1 MARLYRPTIIRYVDK
16 SGKRCTKSTP
26 GAKRIATK
34 SKTWRGEF
42 RDPDG
47 ILRSETLC
55 TNKDAARTMLAD
67 RIRAVQSGDPFH
79 KHRRRPLTEHVADFI
94 ETLKGAG
101 RSHGHYS
108 LLESRCRS
116 IITGCK
122 FRFISDISA
131 STVQSY
137 LADEKRNGMSQQTVN
152 HYLRAIKQFSRWL
165 VRDRRT
171 GDDRLQHLSGG
182 NVKAEGIRRERREFT
197 DDEIS
202 RILHAAK
209 AGPSRL
215 GLSAEQ
221 RFMLYATALGTGFRA
236 LELASLTVGAFDL
249 DADPPTSTIQAA
261 DEKRRRGAVQP
272 LPADLVSLLRP
283 WLQDLHADELLW
295 PGRWAEQKRAGRF
308 LQLDMKSARDLWL
321 KETDDADVRSEREKS
336 DFLRWEDSQGRFAD
350 FHAVRHTYLSRL
362 GRSGASPKVM
372 QMLARHS
379 TVELTLGRYT
389 HAGLFDLSAA
399 IDRLPALP
407 IDLEKRIQTPA
418 RKTGTDAI
426 DSTPV
431 VVAGMVA
438 GFSGNH

>member
-16 SGKRCTKSTP
+16 SGKRCTKNTP
-26 GAKRIATK
+26 GAKRVATK

-79 KHRRRPLTEHVADFI
+79 KHRRRPLTEHVSDFI

-116 IITGCK
+116 IISGCR

-137 LADEKRNGMSQQTVN
+137 LADEKRNGMAQQTVN

-171 GDDRLQHLSGG
+171 GDDRLQYLSGG
-182 NVKAEGIRRERREFT
+182 NVKAEGIRRERREFN
-197 DDEIS
+197 DDEIR
-202 RILHAAK
+202 RILQATID
-209 AGPSRL
+209 GPSRL
-215 GLSAEQ
+215 GLSAIQ

-236 LELASLTVGAFDL
+236 LEISSLTVGAFDL
-249 DADPPTSTIQAA
+249 NATPSTVTLLAA

-272 LPADLVSLLRP
+272 LPADLVSLLQP
-283 WLQDLHADELLW
+283 WLKGRRPDELLW
-295 PGRWAEQKRAGRF
+295 PGRWAEQKRAGRG
-308 LQLDMKSARDLWL
+308 LQLDMKAAREAWL
-321 KETDDADVRSEREKS
+321 REAETDAVREDWENS
-336 DFLRWEDSQGRFAD
+336 DFLKWEDSQGRFAD
-350 FHAVRHTYLSRL
+350 FHALRHTYLSRL

-407 IDLEKRIQTPA
+407 VAPTPVSSMPL
-418 RKTGTDAI
+418 RQTGTAAI
-426 DSTPV
+426 DSRPT